1 MPDGRRFLQP
11 EALKKLANL
20 NLVARL
26 VVEGFISGLHRS
38 PYKGFSVEFS
48 QHRAYSPGDD
58 LKHLDWKVYARSDK
72 YYIKQYEEETN
83 LKAYIL
89 LDSSNSMS
97 YKSNGISKFEYGC
110 YLAAS
115 LAYLMIR
122 QQDSVGLVVFDEA
135 IREHVPP
142 KSTATH
148 LKVILGHLEGI
159 KVGKQTNL
167 SKTFH
172 DLAER
177 VRRRGLIIVISDL
190 LADPAEVLRG
200 LKHFRHRKH
209 EVIVFHLLDH
219 EELTFPFTRMTVF
232 RDLET
237 NERLSV
243 DPNSIRREYLQ
254 AMREFL
260 KEYKQGCYE
269 SNIDYLSVDPSVPFD
284 LCLTSY
290 LAKRQKVR

>member
-1 MPDGRRFLQP
+1 
-11 EALKKLANL
+11 
-20 NLVARL
+20 V
-26 VVEGFISGLHRS
+26 
-38 PYKGFSVEFS
+38 
-48 QHRAYSPGDD
+48 
-58 LKHLDWKVYARSDK
+58 
-72 YYIKQYEEETN
+72 KQYEEETN

-89 LDSSNSMS
+89 LDSSNSMN
-97 YKSNGISKFEYGC
+97 YKSKGLSKFEYGC

-122 QQDSVGLVVFDEA
+122 QQDSVGLVVFDEV
-135 IREHVPP
+135 IRELVPP

-148 LKVILGHLEGI
+148 LKVILEHLEGA
-159 KVGKQTNL
+159 KVGRQTNL
-167 SKTFH
+167 SQTFH

-190 LADPAEVLRG
+190 LADPPEVLRG

-237 NERLSV
+237 NEKMPV
-243 DPNSIRREYLQ
+243 DPNSIRQEYLQ
-254 AMREFL
+254 SIREFL

-269 SNIDYLSVDPSVPFD
+269 SKIDYLNVDTSVPFD